1 MLRKK
6 IILSVILYCTFLVQA
21 GWGQTISVHGK
32 VKDAKGNPI
41 ISASLKVKDSKQGA
55 NTDTLG
61 SFIIKVKGNA
71 ELIFSAIGF
80 ADTTVPVNG
89 RTNLS
94 VTLLP
99 QTKALGQVVVSS
111 SNQNA
116 GLSSPDEPTKEQII
130 ANTFENYLRSAEF
143 SNGVYPIT
151 TYGAS
156 GTNRILLSG
165 FGGLNTVNSGVMLP
179 VVEHKEDTKGN
190 RYLLNKFVTG
200 IIVDQNNNIITDSNK
215 LLNYDKIDGQ
225 LMITQDMR
233 NYITVDKEK
242 VIAFALKAPDTS
254 FIFLNVPILSKNSY
268 FVLVAN
274 GANYSAYKSI
284 RSRFVKSNYRS
295 NGLVESGNNYDEY
308 VDQQTYYWVDE
319 NKKTAGIFELKKK
332 SIMEAYSVEKEKTG
346 SYFARHKH
354 DDIDDNFVK
363 HLIVYLNQ

>member
-6 IILSVILYCTFLVQA
+6 IILLIILYSTFLVQA
-21 GWGQTISVHGK
+21 TWAQTISVHGK
-32 VKDAKGNPI
+32 VKDTKGNPI

-55 NTDTLG
+55 NSDTLG
-61 SFIIKVKGNA
+61 NFNIKVKAYA

-80 ADTTVPVNG
+80 ADTVVPVNG
-89 RTNLS
+89 RTSLTVVLS
-94 VTLLP
+94 A
-99 QTKALGQVVVSS
+99 QTKALGEVVVSG

-116 GLSSPDEPTKEQII
+116 GLPSPDEPTKEQII

-151 TYGAS
+151 TYGQTGA
-156 GTNRILLSG
+156 TRLLLSG
-165 FGGLNTVNSGVMLP
+165 FGSLNTVNSGVMLP
-179 VVEHKEDTKGN
+179 VVEHQEDTKGS
-190 RYLLNKFVTG
+190 RYLLNKFGAG
-200 IIVDQNNNIITDSNK
+200 IIVDQYNKIITDSNK

-225 LMITQDMR
+225 LIITQDTK

-254 FIFLNVPILSKNSY
+254 FIFLNVPILSKNNY
-268 FVLVAN
+268 FVLIAN
-274 GANYSAYKSI
+274 GAKYSAYKSI

-308 VDQQTYYWVDE
+308 VDQQIYYWVDQS
-319 NKKTAGIFELKKK
+319 KKTAGIFELKKK
-332 SIMEAYSVEKEKTG
+332 SILEAFSAEIEKTRF
-346 SYFARHKH
+346 YFAQHKH